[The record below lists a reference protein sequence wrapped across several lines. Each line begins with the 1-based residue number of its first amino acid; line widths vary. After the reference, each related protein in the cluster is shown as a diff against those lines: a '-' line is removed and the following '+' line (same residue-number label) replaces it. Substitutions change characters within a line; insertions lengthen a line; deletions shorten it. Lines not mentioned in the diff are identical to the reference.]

1 MKRRELVVGLSA
13 LAGAA
18 PVALAIGFGGISSVQ
33 AQSRIS
39 PQSKRGG
46 AIGLPGKMI
55 RLDLLSM
62 QFASTAAAVDI
73 DALCDVEG
81 KLFPYR
87 IASFRAGA
95 VSPQSKLYGF
105 ELDERALAGFRVEH
119 CRAGRS
125 ASVGFPSCNPGVEAP
140 YRLPAGGCY
149 VLDMDSAGMGVTI
162 SLLPDGSPTG
172 DAAWL
177 AARKSSSYL
186 VFQISAV

>member
-1 MKRRELVVGLSA
+1 MKRRQLVVGLSA

-18 PVALAIGFGGISSVQ
+18 PVALAIGFGGSSSVQ
-33 AQSRIS
+33 AQARIS

-46 AIGLPGKMI
+46 QITLPGKMV
-55 RLDLLSM
+55 RLDLLAM

-81 KLFPYR
+81 KLYPCR
-87 IASFRAGA
+87 IASFRAGE

-105 ELDERALAGFRVEH
+105 EMDERALAGFRVAH
-119 CRAGRS
+119 CRSGRS
-125 ASVGFPSCNPGVEAP
+125 NSVGFASCNAGVEAP
-140 YRLPAGGCY
+140 YRLPAGGSY

-162 SLLPDGSPTG
+162 SALPDGLPVG
-172 DAAWL
+172 DAAWM
-177 AARKSSSYL
+177 AARKSSSYI